1 MAVGQAQGELVPAN
15 RTSRI
20 VIVGAGIAGLACA
33 LACARAGAKVEVLE
47 AQAVV
52 RDVPAHLDIVPNLLR
67 DFARLGLAEE
77 CVRRGFAYHGIAVV
91 DEDGRHGFDIP
102 TPRLAE
108 PHLPCAVGIAYSE
121 MLALLRTHARG
132 AGAVIHAG
140 RHADA
145 VDAAAGRVHAA
156 DGGVFDADLVV
167 LAAGANSPLAAKVF
181 GAAWRKAGSQSWWHA
196 LLPRPTG
203 LDRSTWMAGAPGHRL
218 LLVPVDMTRAGVAV
232 VRTSA
237 VDAQPGGATLRD
249 TLASWG
255 ELPRRLA
262 RLMMPDTPTTIRPAN
277 LTFLEPPW
285 FRGAVLC
292 VGACANAL
300 PPNFGQSAAQAVEDA
315 IVLGELL
322 AARLDRAALLERFMA
337 RRGERA
343 RRVHEL
349 LERAARWTTQPEPAT
364 DLQALSRELGSI
376 VGSPA

>member
-1 MAVGQAQGELVPAN
+1 
-15 RTSRI
+15 
-20 VIVGAGIAGLACA
+20 
-33 LACARAGAKVEVLE
+33 
-47 AQAVV
+47 
-52 RDVPAHLDIVPNLLR
+52 
-67 DFARLGLAEE
+67 
-77 CVRRGFAYHGIAVV
+77 
-91 DEDGRHGFDIP
+91 
-102 TPRLAE
+102 
-108 PHLPCAVGIAYSE
+108 
-121 MLALLRTHARG
+121 
-132 AGAVIHAG
+132 
-140 RHADA
+140 
-145 VDAAAGRVHAA
+145 
-156 DGGVFDADLVV
+156 
-167 LAAGANSPLAAKVF
+167 
-181 GAAWRKAGSQSWWHA
+181 
-196 LLPRPTG
+196 
-203 LDRSTWMAGAPGHRL
+203 
-218 LLVPVDMTRAGVAV
+218 V

-237 VDAQPGGATLRD
+237 VDAQPGGATLCD

-322 AARLDRAALLERFMA
+322 AARLDRATLLERFMA